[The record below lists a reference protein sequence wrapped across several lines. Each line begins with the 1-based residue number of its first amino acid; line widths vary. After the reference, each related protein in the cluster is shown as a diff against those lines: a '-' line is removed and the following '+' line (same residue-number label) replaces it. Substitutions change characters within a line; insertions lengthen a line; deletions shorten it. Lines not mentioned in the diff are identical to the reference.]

1 MVWTRPH
8 YLRRDALT
16 IAAIVCVIGSALM
29 LHVFWF
35 APNYDVDWLLIAARR
50 MLAGGSYLSDF
61 DEVTPPLILMLMAPA
76 AALADATGR
85 DPYAMFVASVCVLIF
100 VSLVLC
106 APIVDWCLPGNPAG
120 CRLALIAIA
129 VILALEPG
137 FRFGQREHL
146 VVLMLLP
153 GLLWYATREAGRP
166 SPLDPAAWLRLAL
179 AATSLLIKPYFLVIG
194 AALLLVRLVRT
205 RDWRAAV
212 LDAPVGVFAAVLA
225 LFALMVAFLFPEYL
239 EEVRLEN
246 QTYGAFANG
255 WLIVAERYRDAIAAC
270 CVVALLAELVPVPSA
285 PRMVLRCLW
294 LASAC
299 ALGVAILQKKG
310 WAYQMLPA
318 VEIAAV
324 GFTLAAAAIVPR
336 LRLPAERLR
345 TVMVLAAIGVF
356 GMALALRPVDEA
368 LADTK
373 VRFASQPLISTLREF
388 AAGRKVMLLTS
399 GLQEGFPSL
408 AGVQLAARHPGQPML
423 PGTVRLE
430 AGSQRDRA
438 RASALR
444 QVLIGLVLHDM
455 RHYRPDIVAVDR
467 NIDKQAL
474 PADFDILAWFLADP
488 AFRKAW
494 ADYHLVKQAPGWDFY
509 ERR

>member
-1 MVWTRPH
+1 VSTRLH
-8 YLRRDALT
+8 HVRWDAFT
-16 IAAIVCVIGSALM
+16 IAIIVGVVGAAFV
-29 LHVFWF
+29 LHVLWF

-61 DEVTPPLILMLMAPA
+61 DEVTPPLILVLMAPA
-76 AALADATGR
+76 AGLAEMTGR
-85 DPYAMFVASVCVLIF
+85 DPYTIFVASVCVLIF
-100 VSLVLC
+100 VSLLLC
-106 APIVDWCLPGNPAG
+106 VPIVDWCLPGNPAG
-120 CRLALIAIA
+120 RRLALIAIA
-129 VILALEPG
+129 IVLALEPG

-146 VVLMLLP
+146 VVIMLLP
-153 GLLWYATREAGRP
+153 GLLWYGTRESGRP
-166 SPLDPAAWLRLAL
+166 SPLDLPAWICLAL
-179 AATSLLIKPYFLVIG
+179 AATSLLIKPYFLVVG
-194 AALLLVRLVRT
+194 AALVLVRFART
-205 RDWRAAV
+205 RDWRAA
-212 LDAPVGVFAAVLA
+212 LFDAPVGVFAAVLA
-225 LFALMVAFLFPEYL
+225 VFALMVAFLFPEYL

-255 WLIVAERYRDAIAAC
+255 WLGVVERYRDAIAAC
-270 CVVALLAELVPVPSA
+270 CVMALLAELVPVPASS
-285 PRMVLRCLW
+285 RMVLRCLW

-324 GFTLAAAAIVPR
+324 GLAIAAAAMAPR

-345 TVMVLAAIGVF
+345 AVAVLATIGLF

-373 VRFASQPLISTLREF
+373 ANFASQPLIRTLHEF
-388 AAGRKVMLLTS
+388 ATGRKVMLLTS
-399 GLQEGFPSL
+399 GLQQGFPSL

-423 PGTVRLE
+423 PGIVKLE
-430 AGSQRDRA
+430 RGSERDRE

-455 RHYRPDIVAVDR
+455 RHYHPDIVAVDR
-467 NIDKQAL
+467 NADKQAL
-474 PADFDILAWFLADP
+474 PPDFDILTWFLADP

-494 ADYHLVKQAPGWDFY
+494 ADYLLVRQAPGWDFY
-509 ERR
+509 EHQ

>member
-1 MVWTRPH
+1 
-8 YLRRDALT
+8 
-16 IAAIVCVIGSALM
+16 
-29 LHVFWF
+29 
-35 APNYDVDWLLIAARR
+35 
-50 MLAGGSYLSDF
+50 
-61 DEVTPPLILMLMAPA
+61 
-76 AALADATGR
+76 
-85 DPYAMFVASVCVLIF
+85 
-100 VSLVLC
+100 
-106 APIVDWCLPGNPAG
+106 
-120 CRLALIAIA
+120 
-129 VILALEPG
+129 
-137 FRFGQREHL
+137 
-146 VVLMLLP
+146 
-153 GLLWYATREAGRP
+153 
-166 SPLDPAAWLRLAL
+166 
-179 AATSLLIKPYFLVIG
+179 
-194 AALLLVRLVRT
+194 
-205 RDWRAAV
+205 
-212 LDAPVGVFAAVLA
+212 
-225 LFALMVAFLFPEYL
+225 
-239 EEVRLEN
+239 
-246 QTYGAFANG
+246 
-255 WLIVAERYRDAIAAC
+255 
-270 CVVALLAELVPVPSA
+270 
-285 PRMVLRCLW
+285 MVLRCLW

-310 WAYQMLPA
+310 WAYQMLPS

-324 GFTLAAAAIVPR
+324 GFVIAAAAMAPR

-345 TVMVLAAIGVF
+345 TAMVLATIGVF

-373 VRFASQPLISTLREF
+373 VRFASQPLIRTLHEF

-455 RHYRPDIVAVDR
+455 RHYHPDIVAVDR
-467 NIDKQAL
+467 NADKQAL

-494 ADYHLVKQAPGWDFY
+494 ADYHLVRQAPGWDFY
-509 ERR
+509 GRQ